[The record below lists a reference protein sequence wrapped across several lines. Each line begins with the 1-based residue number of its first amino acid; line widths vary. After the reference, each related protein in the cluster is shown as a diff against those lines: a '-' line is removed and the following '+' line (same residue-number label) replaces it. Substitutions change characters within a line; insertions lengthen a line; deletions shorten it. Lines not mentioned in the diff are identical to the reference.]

1 MTTAAYLASFLL
13 LSTPGLIPGLIP
25 GPIPGPALG
34 ADAAPKSV
42 DLDGDGALD
51 LVLVDASGAPR
62 LLRNA
67 GEGRFEELAERGGL
81 PASVGGLHWHDVDG
95 DGDLDVLALGA
106 PVSGAAPKLFENAG
120 PLVFAEVERAFGLV
134 ALDPRGRPEWV
145 DFDGDARIDLVWSAP
160 ESVQLLRQVRRGV
173 FEATSVL
180 SVGAGSNSNLTPPP
194 PNGGAVV
201 GSSASTGPLA
211 SSSAPTMICAGT
223 LVDSSTGNC
232 IEASSTPV
240 LGELY
245 PLSSSFNLDGAGRVG
260 MGTTSPLERLDV
272 AGRIRAQLGVRF
284 GDGTLQS
291 SAGTRDWNQLINVP
305 AGFADGLDNDTIYG
319 AGTGLSLSGT
329 TFSLTSNGVTTSQL
343 ADGAVSNAKLAN
355 GAVTSDKLAS
365 AAVGS
370 TQLASDA
377 TSLSKVTGGGASMGA
392 GSLMVNTVTPAGRV
406 RIRHSSSTGSP
417 QLMLTQ
423 DGASDFARIGM
434 DNPLS
439 AQTWTIAGGLTAS
452 AATDQLNMYHSS
464 AGNVL
469 SVGGNNRV
477 GVNTTSPLTALHVSG
492 SLHLAGTTQD
502 LSAPSTESLEL
513 GHRNGPSFTPRLTID
528 ASGAAT
534 FSGALSAATATRW
547 VTVTAREFTTSLS
560 MVISSS
566 GDYLQKPSSSSCTAD
581 ANIRLPHGAVLTAF
595 RARVTDSNP
604 DVDVTVRMAR
614 YPFGDGVGLPMA
626 SVSTNGVAGGEQT
639 LTDTSID
646 LGLVDNQLYRYEL
659 EVFIPSGAITTGQA
673 RFHRVQIEY
682 TTPNSVR

>member
-1 MTTAAYLASFLL
+1 MTTAACLSYVLFLAPLC
-13 LSTPGLIPGLIP
+13 STLGSTLGS
-25 GPIPGPALG
+25 GPAS
-34 ADAAPKSV
+34 KSV

-51 LVLVDASGAPR
+51 LVLVDTSGALR

-67 GEGRFEELAERGGL
+67 GEGRFEELADRGGL
-81 PASVGGLHWHDVDG
+81 PVSVGGLHWHDVDG

-106 PVSGAAPKLFENAG
+106 PGDGAAPRLFENAG
-120 PLVFAEVERAFGLV
+120 PLVFAELERAFGLV
-134 ALDPRGRPEWV
+134 ALDPRGRPEWL

-160 ESVQLLRQVRRGV
+160 DTVQFLRQVRRGV

-180 SVGAGSNSNLTPPP
+180 SVGPGANANLAPP

-201 GSSASTGPLA
+201 GASASTGPLA

-223 LVDSSTGNC
+223 LVDSSTGGC

-240 LGELY
+240 IGELY
-245 PLSSSFNLDGAGRVG
+245 PLSANFNLDGAGRVG
-260 MGTTSPLERLDV
+260 MGTTSPIERLDV

-284 GDGTLQS
+284 GDGSLQS
-291 SAGTRDWNQLINVP
+291 TAGTRDWNQLINVP
-305 AGFADGLDNDTIYG
+305 AGFADGLDNDTLYG

-329 TFSLTSNGVTTSQL
+329 TFSVTSGGVSTSQL
-343 ADGAVSNAKLAN
+343 ADAAVSSAKLAN
-355 GAVTSDKLAS
+355 GSVSSAKLAS
-365 AAVGS
+365 AAVGA
-370 TQLASDA
+370 TQLANDA
-377 TSLSKVTGGGASMGA
+377 ASLSKVTGGGASMGA

-406 RIRHSSSTGSP
+406 RIRHSSSTASP

-452 AATDQLNMYHSS
+452 AATDQFNVFHSS

-469 SVGGNNRV
+469 SIGGNNRV
-477 GVNTTSPLTALHVSG
+477 GVNTASPLTALHVNG
-492 SLHLAGTTQD
+492 SLHLQGTTQD
-502 LSAPSTESLEL
+502 ISAPATDSLEL
-513 GHRNGPSFTPRLTID
+513 GHRNGSSFTPRLTID
-528 ASGAAT
+528 SSGAAT

-566 GDYLQKPSSSSCTAD
+566 GDYLQKPNSSVCTAD
-581 ANIRLPHGAVLTAF
+581 ANLRLPHGAVLTAF
-595 RARVTDSNP
+595 RARVTDSSP

-626 SVSTNGVAGGEQT
+626 SVSSSGVASGEQT

-646 LGLVDNQLYRYEL
+646 WSVVNNQLYHYQL
-659 EVFIPSGAITTGQA
+659 EVFISSGAITTGQA

-682 TTPNSVR
+682 TTPSSVR